1 MLQVDIDK
9 ENIVIINSAQL
20 DQLIDLRD
28 RSELHDILD
37 MMIDQ
42 FSDDPFAV
50 KLVIFYDKILF
61 HMQAPIKKICVHFET
76 KQWRNKMVATVTL
89 YLTFTLILDLGI
101 YLFFSKQLLVKNSF
115 GCIALMVVTLLLPIP
130 KVSFPY
136 LIGLLLMFL
145 FYFTTKNLFISCLIS
160 NLFFAITGLSFFLV
174 FDLMDYLGKRH
185 LGTASFFALLIAFIF
200 YLLVKSIDKQTRFLN
215 LLFTYPTEHYFGGIC
230 ILLSWGVI
238 YLVLGSVHF
247 RSSNYLLLSLLSI
260 VISFFSLFFSIM
272 LISFQVK
279 ERQHQESLQLYQI
292 NEEYYHHLEEFKHD
306 YKSLLFSLKI
316 TLQEN
321 KKETLEFLE
330 ILEDHSAAIFEKP
343 QIQQLTNIVSPAVRG
358 VFLKFLEKAE
368 SEKIPIQVV
377 IPVEVKTIPID
388 LVVFIRC
395 LSIFISNA
403 FDHRVADQSPITINL
418 LEEKEGSRFSIANKA
433 NPTNLT
439 LSEMVKRGKTSKKNG
454 GLGLYS
460 AKKMLDVYENA
471 ELKIEFSKQNHY
483 FFVEMYLASRKS
495 KSAY

>member
-1 MLQVDIDK
+1 
-9 ENIVIINSAQL
+9 
-20 DQLIDLRD
+20 
-28 RSELHDILD
+28 
-37 MMIDQ
+37 
-42 FSDDPFAV
+42 
-50 KLVIFYDKILF
+50 
-61 HMQAPIKKICVHFET
+61 MQAPIKKICVHFET

-115 GCIALMVVTLLLPIP
+115 GCIALMVVTLLFPIP

-136 LIGLLLMFL
+136 LVGLLLMFL

-279 ERQHQESLQLYQI
+279 ERQHQESLQMYQI

-316 TLQEN
+316 ILQEN

-418 LEEKEGSRFSIANKA
+418 LEEKEGLRFSIANKA

>member
-1 MLQVDIDK
+1 
-9 ENIVIINSAQL
+9 
-20 DQLIDLRD
+20 
-28 RSELHDILD
+28 
-37 MMIDQ
+37 
-42 FSDDPFAV
+42 
-50 KLVIFYDKILF
+50 
-61 HMQAPIKKICVHFET
+61 MQAPIKKICVHFET

-136 LIGLLLMFL
+136 LVGLLLMFL

-185 LGTASFFALLIAFIF
+185 LGIASFFALLIAFIF
-200 YLLVKSIDKQTRFLN
+200 YLLVKSIDKQTKFLN

-260 VISFFSLFFSIM
+260 VISFFSLLFSIM

-316 TLQEN
+316 ILQEN

-418 LEEKEGSRFSIANKA
+418 LEEKEGLRFSIANKA

-439 LSEMVKRGKTSKKNG
+439 LAEMVQRGKTSKKNG

-460 AKKMLDVYENA
+460 AKKMLDAYENA
-471 ELKIEFSKQNHY
+471 ELKIDFSKQNHC

>member
-1 MLQVDIDK
+1 
-9 ENIVIINSAQL
+9 
-20 DQLIDLRD
+20 
-28 RSELHDILD
+28 
-37 MMIDQ
+37 
-42 FSDDPFAV
+42 
-50 KLVIFYDKILF
+50 
-61 HMQAPIKKICVHFET
+61 MQAPIKKICVHFET

-115 GCIALMVVTLLLPIP
+115 GCIALMVVTLLFPIP

-136 LIGLLLMFL
+136 LVGLLLMFL

-368 SEKIPIQVV
+368 SEKIPIRVV

-418 LEEKEGSRFSIANKA
+418 LEEKEGLRFSIANKA

>member
-1 MLQVDIDK
+1 MMPVDQLNEKDIDLK
-9 ENIVIINSAQL
+9 NQPETF
-20 DQLIDLRD
+20 DWRWLI
-28 RSELHDILD
+28 
-37 MMIDQ
+37 
-42 FSDDPFAV
+42 
-50 KLVIFYDKILF
+50 YDKILF

-115 GCIALMVVTLLLPIP
+115 GCIALMVVTLLFPIP

-136 LIGLLLMFL
+136 LVGLLLMFL

-418 LEEKEGSRFSIANKA
+418 LEEKEGLRFSIANKA

>member
-1 MLQVDIDK
+1 
-9 ENIVIINSAQL
+9 
-20 DQLIDLRD
+20 
-28 RSELHDILD
+28 
-37 MMIDQ
+37 
-42 FSDDPFAV
+42 
-50 KLVIFYDKILF
+50 
-61 HMQAPIKKICVHFET
+61 
-76 KQWRNKMVATVTL
+76 
-89 YLTFTLILDLGI
+89 
-101 YLFFSKQLLVKNSF
+101 
-115 GCIALMVVTLLLPIP
+115 
-130 KVSFPY
+130 
-136 LIGLLLMFL
+136 
-145 FYFTTKNLFISCLIS
+145 
-160 NLFFAITGLSFFLV
+160 
-174 FDLMDYLGKRH
+174 
-185 LGTASFFALLIAFIF
+185 
-200 YLLVKSIDKQTRFLN
+200 
-215 LLFTYPTEHYFGGIC
+215 
-230 ILLSWGVI
+230 
-238 YLVLGSVHF
+238 
-247 RSSNYLLLSLLSI
+247 
-260 VISFFSLFFSIM
+260 M

-321 KKETLEFLE
+321 KKETLEFLK

-377 IPVEVKTIPID
+377 IPIEVKTIPID

-418 LEEKEGSRFSIANKA
+418 LEEKEGLRFSIANKA

-471 ELKIEFSKQNHY
+471 ELKIDFSKQNHC